1 MTLERTWRPGTL
13 GAGGWTELVTGPGE
27 PHQGRLPSS
36 SATVLV
42 CLVHLTDL
50 HLCDAESPARQ
61 EYLDH
66 HGDPGAP
73 YAGRLGAIGTYRP
86 QELLTVP
93 VAVAA
98 LHAVHRLGRAP
109 VSGAAL
115 DAVVV
120 TGDVTDN
127 AQRNELSWYAALMA
141 GGPLAARS
149 GGPRSGW
156 VGGPDATWFPHF
168 WHPEGAPPGTDR
180 DVPTARYGFPTVPGL
195 VEAAR
200 STLTSPGAG
209 LPWLTVHGNH
219 DALLQGTVAPDERLR
234 ALAVGD
240 ARVVDLSPGQTP
252 LVVLEGVAPLGPA
265 RYTHDD
271 DAPRETVIADQERA
285 LLRPGELVEVLAGAV
300 DSAGAGTGTGG
311 VEGARLDHAPG
322 AADAPA
328 AVPWACWA
336 SDVAQVRVIA
346 LDTVNPHGGWQGS
359 VDETQLAWLQGE
371 LSRASGYV
379 VVTSHHPSWALT
391 NAYAPPGAP
400 PRHLADAVLALL
412 LRHPGVVAWVSGHV
426 HRHSHHWHQAA
437 DRAGGLWEV
446 TTSSLIDW
454 PQQLRVLELFRE
466 PEGTVALVSTVLDH
480 AAAGWDRDSLD
491 DPLVLAGLSRT
502 LAVNDYRA
510 RSRAVLGLAAGER
523 ADRNAVWRLP
533 DPFA

>member
-1 MTLERTWRPGTL
+1 MTLERTWRPGTP
-13 GAGGWTELVTGPGE
+13 GAGGWTELVVGPGE
-27 PHQGRLPSS
+27 PHHGRLPSAR
-36 SATVLV
+36 ATVLA
-42 CLVHLTDL
+42 CLVHLSDL

-73 YAGRLGAIGTYRP
+73 YAGRLGDIGTYRP
-86 QELLTVP
+86 QEVLTVP

-115 DAVVV
+115 DAVLV

-127 AQRNELSWYAALMA
+127 AQRNELSWYASLMA
-141 GGPLAARS
+141 GGELAARS
-149 GGPRSGW
+149 GGAGSGW

-168 WHPEGAPPGTDR
+168 WHPEGPPRGTAPDM
-180 DVPTARYGFPTVPGL
+180 PTARYGYPRVPGL

-200 STLTSPGAG
+200 TRLDSPGAG

-240 ARVVDLSPGQTP
+240 TRVIDLSPGQTP

-271 DAPRETVIADQERA
+271 DAPREAVVADPDRA
-285 LLRPGELVEVLAGAV
+285 LLRAEELAEVLAEAG
-300 DSAGAGTGTGG
+300 DTGAGAGA
-311 VEGARLDHAPG
+311 GAG
-322 AADAPA
+322 APA
-328 AVPWACWA
+328 APWACWA
-336 SDVAQVRVIA
+336 EDVGQVRVIA

-359 VDETQLAWLQGE
+359 VDDAQLAWLEDQ
-371 LSRASGYV
+371 LDRAPGYV
-379 VVTSHHPSWALT
+379 VVTSHHPSWTLT
-391 NAYAPPGAP
+391 NAYAPPAAT

-426 HRHSHHWHQAA
+426 HRHTHQWHQAP
-437 DRAGGLWEV
+437 DRDGGLWEV

-454 PQQLRVLELFRE
+454 PQQLRVLEVFRE

-480 AAAGWDRDSLD
+480 AAAGWDPGALD

-502 LAVNDYRA
+502 LAVNDYRG
-510 RSRAVLGLAAGER
+510 RSAAVLRYAAGVPD
-523 ADRNAVWRLP
+523 DRNAVWRLP
-533 DPFA
+533 DPFS